1 MNKRALRVLEY
12 HKIIDKLQQKAES
25 SLGKD
30 MVSKLEPSSEFE
42 IVQSMQEETNEAMNI
57 LLKRGNPPLGG
68 IRDISNELRRAKIG
82 AVLSP
87 RGLLNTAD
95 LLRVSRRL
103 KSFIKNDKAD
113 KKSSYY
119 IIENYIEELNEY
131 KSIEDSIFNSIIS
144 EEEISDNASSTLRSI
159 RRKIETKKQS
169 VRSKLSSI
177 INSTQN
183 KKYLQESL
191 VTMRNDRFVVP
202 VKQEYR
208 VQFPGLI
215 HDQSSSGATL
225 FIEPMAIVNMNN
237 ELNQL
242 RLEEEEEI
250 KRILSELSAMIAE
263 VVDEISTNVKLLG
276 KIDFI
281 FAKGKLALDMD
292 AIKPKLNNEGYV
304 SIKKARHPLID
315 KKAVVPID
323 IYVGKE
329 FTSLV
334 ITGPNTGGKTVTLK
348 TMGLLTLMA
357 QAGLHIPSA
366 SGSIINIFKEV
377 FADIGDEQSI
387 EQSLSTFSAHMTN
400 IIDILNSVRDN
411 SLVLFDELGAGTD
424 PTEGAALAISILE
437 YLNKNKIRTVATTH
451 YSELKLYALSNDNVE
466 NAAVE
471 FDVETLS
478 PTYKLLIG
486 IAGKSNA
493 FEISKKLGLQEFI
506 IKEAKKHISNES
518 IQFEDILTDIEKDRT
533 ITEKNREESEALK
546 KEVEILREEL
556 LDKKDK
562 IEKIKRDAQRKA
574 KVEARKILS
583 QAKEDADNIIKGI
596 KDLSVQIEKEKSKRL
611 QESKEKLKIK
621 IDKIDTEL
629 TDEVLNVPNYKP
641 PKNLSVGDTVRI
653 VNLNQVGTVISLPDE
668 NGNLTV
674 QVGIMKV
681 NVNISNLQITQ
692 DEENEQIQKSTR
704 KFIAKKTS
712 YAKTEIDLRGKTV
725 EEAILDVDKY
735 LDDAYISNLNLVT
748 IIHGKGTGVL
758 RQGVRQLL
766 KKHKHVKSYRQGEFS
781 EGGTGV
787 TVVELK

>member
-95 LLRVSRRL
+95 LLRASRRL

-237 ELNQL
+237 ELSQL

-250 KRILSELSAMIAE
+250 KRILSELSAMITE

-292 AIKPKLNNEGYV
+292 AIRPKLNNEGYV

-348 TMGLLTLMA
+348 TIGLLTLMA
-357 QAGLHIPSA
+357 QAGLHIPSS
-366 SGSIINIFKEV
+366 SGSIINIFEEV

-583 QAKEDADNIIKGI
+583 QAKEEADNIIKGI

-692 DEENEQIQKSTR
+692 DEENQQIQKSTR